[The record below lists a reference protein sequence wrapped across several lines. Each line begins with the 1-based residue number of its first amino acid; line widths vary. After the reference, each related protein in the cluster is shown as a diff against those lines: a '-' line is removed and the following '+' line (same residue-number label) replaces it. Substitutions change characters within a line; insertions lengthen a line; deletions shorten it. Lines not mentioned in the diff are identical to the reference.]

1 MYGRGGA
8 TGRGDAPALNL
19 HIKIIY
25 LFLLFV
31 FNRFIFY
38 LFLFSFCSVPNI
50 RMRSSAK
57 APIDF
62 KKINRG
68 MTRGPLEDAAAA
80 AAAATAAALGWAAL
94 SAPPTTLPLLSGGP
108 LRGGRG
114 FVQ

>member
-8 TGRGDAPALNL
+8 TGRGGRSGFKPTYKN
-19 HIKIIY
+19 Y
-25 LFLLFV
+25 LSFLFV

-62 KKINRG
+62 KKINGG
-68 MTRGPLEDAAAA
+68 MTRGPLEDAAA

>member
-25 LFLLFV
+25 LFCLFLIV
-31 FNRFIFY
+31 LFFY

-62 KKINRG
+62 KKINGG
-68 MTRGPLEDAAAA
+68 MIRGPLEDAAAA